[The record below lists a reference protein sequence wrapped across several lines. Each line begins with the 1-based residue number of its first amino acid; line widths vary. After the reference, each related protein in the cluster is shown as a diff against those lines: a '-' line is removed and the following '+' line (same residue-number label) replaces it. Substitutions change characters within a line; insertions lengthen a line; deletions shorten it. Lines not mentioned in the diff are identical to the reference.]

1 MNIYETIKSI
11 KEQISLCEQTGDMFD
26 LPEIT
31 KAKVE
36 VNDLPNEGADLFHRE
51 YKINLADGESIH
63 IDYHSKDKCRS
74 FQVNPNRSVISV
86 KCSRPELDFGT
97 SWDEKY

>member
-1 MNIYETIKSI
+1 MNIHETIKSI

-63 IDYHSKDKCRS
+63 IDYHSKIIILKINVVHS
-74 FQVNPNRSVISV
+74 KSIQIAVLFQ
-86 KCSRPELDFGT
+86 
-97 SWDEKY
+97 

>member
-1 MNIYETIKSI
+1 MNIHETIKSI
-11 KEQISLCEQTGDMFD
+11 KEQISQCEQTGDMFD
-26 LPEIT
+26 LPKIT

-51 YKINLADGESIH
+51 YKINLADEESIH

-74 FQVNPNRSVISV
+74 FQVNPDRSVISV
-86 KCSRPELDFGT
+86 KCSRPGLDFRT